1 PIPADTSPAT
11 LSLGY
16 IADSDQ
22 EEDPEEDHADYPADR
37 GDDDDGSSDDDDEDD
52 NDVEED
58 DEEEEEH
65 PALADSSSVPVDDH
79 VPSRARF
86 TTPAFRIEVEE
97 SSVAAVA
104 RQPGLDTLVATLV
117 AQTSSLQTQ
126 LTTALGRILIL
137 EVREPACT
145 DDPED
150 AGSSFVLVETEA
162 RCVRQTWGH
171 AMDCNR
177 AVHAELQ
184 AYRA

>member
-79 VPSRARF
+79 VPS
-86 TTPAFRIEVEE
+86 
-97 SSVAAVA
+97 
-104 RQPGLDTLVATLV
+104 
-117 AQTSSLQTQ
+117 SLTH
-126 LTTALGRILIL
+126 LFIPIRSH
-137 EVREPACT
+137 E
-145 DDPED
+145 
-150 AGSSFVLVETEA
+150 GSSGFLMRNYVPGPEEPEQAPLSP
-162 RCVRQTWGH
+162 
-171 AMDCNR
+171 NY
-177 AVHAELQ
+177 VHEHEYPEYLTPSNDEVPIED
-184 AYRA
+184 